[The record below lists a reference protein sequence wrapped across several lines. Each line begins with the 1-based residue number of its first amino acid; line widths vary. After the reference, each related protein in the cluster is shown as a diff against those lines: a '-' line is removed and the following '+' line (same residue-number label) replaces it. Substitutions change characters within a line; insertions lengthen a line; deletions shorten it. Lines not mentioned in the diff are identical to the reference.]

1 MIGGIEMLN
10 IEFDFEAIKGIV
22 KRELIKYFRN
32 KQQIVSSLIM
42 PTIFMLFLRPGFAGI
57 GGAGS
62 EAYIMDYLGAG
73 IICMVIIMSGIML
86 SGMPILF
93 DKMMG
98 FQDIYAVAPVKRRN
112 LVLGFL
118 IGGALKSCFMSSVV
132 IIIGLFT
139 GLFPYD
145 WGLGW
150 GGMLLSIIPLA
161 FTIFLGAIIYACIG
175 LCIAARTD
183 MTNAFLWNNLINMPL
198 VFISGAIIPVD
209 AFEASLPGSQYIFFL
224 NPTTF
229 MADSIRT
236 FLGGTEGI
244 PASTA
249 GVFFNGNLLAGFA
262 LDMLIMFGFG
272 ALLFY
277 LAFRIFGG
285 SLQESSGGFAGVIH
299 KKSAE
304 ARKKW
309 FKDLPPEDRDIMMK
323 VTSKVNMLQMG
334 QIMQL
339 AGEGKQDVA
348 AKMLKDAGLTD
359 EDIQK
364 FWAAGMRMMEQ
375 MREKR
380 LKKERKNE
388 KM

>member
-1 MIGGIEMLN
+1 MFN
-10 IEFDFEAIKGIV
+10 IEFDWEAIKGIV

-42 PTIFMLFLRPGFAGI
+42 PAIFMLFLRPGFAGI
-57 GGAGS
+57 GGSGS
-62 EAYIMDYLGAG
+62 EAYIMNYLGAG

-118 IGGALKSCFMSSVV
+118 IGGALKSCFMSSIV
-132 IIIGLFT
+132 IVIGLFT

-145 WGLGW
+145 WGIGW
-150 GGMLLSIIPLA
+150 VGILISIIPLA
-161 FTIFLGAIIYACIG
+161 FTIFFGAIIYACIG

-198 VFISGAIIPVD
+198 VFISGAIIPIN
-209 AFEASLPGSQYIFFL
+209 AFESAIPGSQYIFFF

-229 MADSIRT
+229 MADSMRT
-236 FLGGTEGI
+236 FLGGVEGA
-244 PASTA
+244 PGTAS
-249 GVFFNGNLLAGFA
+249 VFFGGNILAGFA
-262 LDMLIMFGFG
+262 FDMVVLALFG

-285 SLQESSGGFAGVIH
+285 SLQESSGGFVGVIH
-299 KKSAE
+299 RKSAE
-304 ARKKW
+304 ARDKW
-309 FKDLPPEDRDIMMK
+309 FKDLPPKDRDIM
-323 VTSKVNMLQMG
+323 
-334 QIMQL
+334 
-339 AGEGKQDVA
+339 
-348 AKMLKDAGLTD
+348 
-359 EDIQK
+359 
-364 FWAAGMRMMEQ
+364 R
-375 MREKR
+375 
-380 LKKERKNE
+380 
-388 KM
+388 